1 MNKMAAEADSLAQ
14 RVVEVIVGA
23 MARMPTS
30 ALVPSGD
37 PGEAGR
43 VIAQRAALKAAA
55 AAGVLGLPVGPLGW
69 LTILP
74 EMAKVWQIQAQMVSD
89 LAAVYGQS
97 AHGSREQMV
106 YCLFRHGAAAAV
118 RDLVVRVGERY
129 AVKQG
134 SRQAFQALAKRV
146 GIAVSQRAL
155 GKGLARWVP
164 VLGAVGVAGY
174 AYFDTVQVARTAME
188 LFARGVAEPLEGAEE
203 GDGEGDGEGKAGAEG
218 SVVGFESGGGG
229 AWREGMETILAIETS
244 TAGGSVARY
253 EEGRVVEVI
262 EFASDRQHH
271 AMIFEPLRV
280 ALRRG
285 APDVVVV
292 GTGPGSYSGIRV
304 GIAAGLG
311 ISLAHGVPLI
321 GLPSLTALGEAF
333 GQERYAVTGDARR
346 GAWWYAE
353 VEAGAMVLGP
363 VVEEEE
369 AMARRVAAWP
379 GQVYTLDGVSPGYCA
394 ARPVRPRADVLACRA
409 GALTEQA
416 VARAAAVETEPLYLR
431 APFITVSR
439 KVEGL
444 KRASV

>member
-1 MNKMAAEADSLAQ
+1 MVAGVGRATTLGFTSAGPREGIGWGGARKISLTWNISLNEVGGAGGNGGLAEPGWRGLSWGMNKMAAEADSLAQ

-203 GDGEGDGEGKAGAEG
+203 GDGEGKAGAEG
-218 SVVGFESGGGG
+218 SVFGFESGGGG
-229 AWREGMETILAIETS
+229 A
-244 TAGGSVARY
+244 
-253 EEGRVVEVI
+253 
-262 EFASDRQHH
+262 
-271 AMIFEPLRV
+271 
-280 ALRRG
+280 
-285 APDVVVV
+285 
-292 GTGPGSYSGIRV
+292 
-304 GIAAGLG
+304 
-311 ISLAHGVPLI
+311 
-321 GLPSLTALGEAF
+321 
-333 GQERYAVTGDARR
+333 
-346 GAWWYAE
+346 
-353 VEAGAMVLGP
+353 
-363 VVEEEE
+363 
-369 AMARRVAAWP
+369 
-379 GQVYTLDGVSPGYCA
+379 
-394 ARPVRPRADVLACRA
+394 
-409 GALTEQA
+409 
-416 VARAAAVETEPLYLR
+416 
-431 APFITVSR
+431 
-439 KVEGL
+439 
-444 KRASV
+444 